1 MTASTPLFNLTGRTA
16 LITGSCQGI
25 GLGIAEVL
33 AQMGARIILN
43 GLITDEEARPALNK
57 IRKIGAEVIYHQA
70 DVTDESSV
78 ENMFSKNESKFGSID
93 IMINNAGICYPHT
106 IEEIS
111 LQEWQEMLNVN
122 ITANFLC
129 ARAAFKRMKAR
140 KWGRIIQI
148 SSVTAHQGALFGHVH
163 YAASKGA
170 QLSFSKTLAR
180 TAAPYNITV
189 NSICPGIILT
199 DLLQRTY
206 PAEKIKEL
214 ADSVPLG
221 LGNPYDVGAAAG
233 YLCSESGR
241 YVTGATIDING
252 GMNIR

>member
-1 MTASTPLFNLTGRTA
+1 MIASTTLFNLTGRTA

-33 AQMGARIILN
+33 AQMGAHIILN
-43 GLITDEEARPALNK
+43 GLNSAEDVAPVLDK
-57 IRKIGAEVIYHQA
+57 IREIGTEVIYHQT

-78 ENMFSKNESKFGSID
+78 ESMFAECESNFAPID
-93 IMINNAGICYPHT
+93 ILINNAGICYPHT

-111 LQEWQEMLNVN
+111 LSEWEEMLKVN

-129 ARAAFKRMKAR
+129 ARAAFTRMKAR

-170 QLSFSKTLAR
+170 QLSFAKTLAR

-206 PAEKIKEL
+206 PEAKIKEL
-214 ADSVPLG
+214 ESSVPLG
-221 LGNPYDVGAAAG
+221 LGNPQDVGAAVG
-233 YLCSESGR
+233 YLCSDSGR

-252 GMNIR
+252 GMHIR

>member
-1 MTASTPLFNLTGRTA
+1 MNPLPPLFDLSGRTA

-33 AQMGARIILN
+33 AQMGARVILN
-43 GLITDEEARPALNK
+43 GLITAEDAALALNK
-57 IRKIGAEVIYHQA
+57 IHQLGAEAIYHQT
-70 DVTDESSV
+70 DVTDEACV
-78 ENMFSKNESKFGSID
+78 ENMFEDIETNFNPID
-93 IMINNAGICYPHT
+93 ILINNAGICYPHT

-129 ARAAFKRMKAR
+129 ARAAFKRMKTR
-140 KWGRIIQI
+140 LWGRIIQI

-189 NSICPGIILT
+189 NSVCPGIILT

-214 ADSVPLG
+214 EASVPLG
-221 LGNPYDVGAAAG
+221 LGNPQDVGAAVS
-233 YLCSESGR
+233 YLCSDSGR

>member
-1 MTASTPLFNLTGRTA
+1 
-16 LITGSCQGI
+16 
-25 GLGIAEVL
+25 
-33 AQMGARIILN
+33 
-43 GLITDEEARPALNK
+43 
-57 IRKIGAEVIYHQA
+57 
-70 DVTDESSV
+70 
-78 ENMFSKNESKFGSID
+78 
-93 IMINNAGICYPHT
+93 
-106 IEEIS
+106 
-111 LQEWQEMLNVN
+111 MLKVN

-129 ARAAFKRMKAR
+129 ARAAFTRMKAR

-180 TAAPYNITV
+180 TAAPHKITV
-189 NSICPGIILT
+189 NSVCPGVILT

-206 PAEKIKEL
+206 SAEKIKEL
-214 ADSVPLG
+214 EESVPLG
-221 LGNPYDVGAAAG
+221 LGNPHDVGAAVG

-252 GMNIR
+252 GMHIR